1 VGVTDTEIFLRALGL
16 LMLLCVWVIT
26 RSFVKHMRAR
36 NRYVDQ
42 DATDAAWHQ
51 QEQDEHRQLEQENDD
66 G

>member
-36 NRYVDQ
+36 NRYVRN
-42 DATDAAWHQ
+42 AWNSRHAHHSFWAG
-51 QEQDEHRQLEQENDD
+51 ETRGKTECR
-66 G
+66 